1 MNSTIE
7 LVSRWASAVALVL
20 LFIRCEQLREE
31 RTRLMLQRDAAMT
44 TVKHLM
50 SKLTVPEEERE

>member
-20 LFIRCEQLREE
+20 LFIRCEQLRDE
-31 RTRLMLQRDAAMT
+31 RNRLMLQRDAAMT
-44 TVKHLM
+44 TVEHLK
-50 SKLTVPEEERE
+50 SKFSVPEELE